1 MIIYVWPSGMWK
13 YSWETVTIRALKDA
27 KAIDLDKW
35 YTYNLTEQEVL
46 ACLEAL
52 EE

>member
-1 MIIYVWPSGMWK
+1 MIIYIWPDGSWK
-13 YSWETVTIRALKDA
+13 YSWEVLCPPLTEAR
-27 KAIDLDKW
+27 AIDLDKW
-35 YTYNLTEQEVL
+35 HEYNLSEQEVL

>member
-1 MIIYVWPSGMWK
+1 MIIYVWPNGEWK
-13 YSWETVTIRALKDA
+13 YGWEIKSLSTKDA

-35 YTYNLTEQEVL
+35 YTYNLNEQEVL

>member
-1 MIIYVWPSGMWK
+1 MIIYVWPDGWWK
-13 YSWETVTIRALKDA
+13 YSWEATEWVGARE
-27 KAIDLDKW
+27 IDLNKW
-35 YTYNLTEQEVL
+35 FEYDLSEQEVL